1 LGAVSMSA
9 PAISAGT
16 NASEIIVTNGPRVF
30 HFSRTTGVINS
41 LTVSN
46 QNVSFTNGPVLL
58 ANSWNITSITNY
70 SDGTN
75 YFIMANNLNSS
86 TNAFQ
91 WSLRPDGWL
100 KLTYV
105 YTLTGSNS
113 FMGITF
119 SYPSNNVTG
128 MSWLGRGPYRVY
140 KNRTIG
146 QEVFVHTKAYNYT
159 WTGQGTLI
167 APTTTPW
174 VYPEFE
180 GYHGQLNW
188 ATLLTTEQPVTFV
201 TTASNLFFCI
211 LTPPAVDVA
220 NVNPVYPSGAISFLD
235 GIAPQGEKF
244 HAASAYGPS
253 AAVNV
258 AAGLYSNA
266 VDFFFG
272 PPPPSGADRDRNGLI
287 DAWELQYFGALGQN
301 PGAASADNGLSLAL
315 ANAFGLSPTN
325 ADPNVSRLPEAGH
338 GTAAPIALLYR
349 VPVSQLDYFS
359 YIPQVTDNLVSNWF
373 GADQYPQYFL
383 INTVPANGI
392 ENACTVQP
400 NLTAWPG
407 STNHLFLRLQIDIK

>member
-1 LGAVSMSA
+1 
-9 PAISAGT
+9 
-16 NASEIIVTNGPRVF
+16 
-30 HFSRTTGVINS
+30 
-41 LTVSN
+41 
-46 QNVSFTNGPVLL
+46 
-58 ANSWNITSITNY
+58 
-70 SDGTN
+70 
-75 YFIMANNLNSS
+75 
-86 TNAFQ
+86 
-91 WSLRPDGWL
+91 
-100 KLTYV
+100 
-105 YTLTGSNS
+105 
-113 FMGITF
+113 MGITF

-325 ADPNVSRLPEAGH
+325 ADPNVSRLPEAGR

-383 INTVPANGI
+383 INTVPTNGI

-407 STNHLFLRLQIDIK
+407 NTNHLFLRLQIDIK